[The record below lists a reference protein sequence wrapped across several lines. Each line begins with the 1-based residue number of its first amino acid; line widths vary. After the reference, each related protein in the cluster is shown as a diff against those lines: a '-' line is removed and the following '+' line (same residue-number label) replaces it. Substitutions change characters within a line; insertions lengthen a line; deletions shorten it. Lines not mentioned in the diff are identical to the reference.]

1 MKILITGGTGF
12 IGRRLVAHL
21 KVAHE
26 VVVLTRQGSA
36 AYELLGHDITLL
48 DSLDRLD
55 HLNDVDIVINLA
67 GEPIAAGRW
76 SDARKQLLCNSRWLL
91 TEQLVDLVK
100 LSSTPPKLLLNAS
113 AIGWYGRQDDTPL
126 DEQCQTPHD
135 EFTHRLC
142 QQWEQLALQA
152 RSPQTRVCI
161 LRIGLVLGME
171 GGALPRMLP
180 PYRLGLGGP
189 MGSGSQ
195 VMSWIHVQDLVRAM
209 LFLIEH
215 GESDGI
221 FNGTAPQP
229 VSNRQFSQALA
240 ATLHRPHLFF
250 VPAPLLRLLMGEAAD
265 LLLTGQ
271 RVLPVR
277 LQQAGFHFT
286 YPALPEALA
295 DLLRPR
301 PGRP

>member
-26 VVVLTRQGSA
+26 VVVLTRQGSR
-36 AYELLGHDITLL
+36 AYELLGHDVTLL

-76 SDARKQLLCNSRWLL
+76 SESRKQLLCNSRWLL

-100 LSSTPPKLLLNAS
+100 LSSTPPRLLLNAS
-113 AIGWYGRQDDTPL
+113 AIGWYGRQDDAPL
-126 DEQCQTPHD
+126 DETCQSPHD

-142 QQWEQLALQA
+142 QQWEQLAQQA
-152 RSPQTRVCI
+152 RSAQTRVCI

-189 MGSGSQ
+189 MGSGTQ
-195 VMSWIHVQDLVRAM
+195 MMSWIHVQDLVRAM

-215 GESDGI
+215 GECDGI

-229 VSNRQFSQALA
+229 VSNRRFSETLA

-271 RVLPVR
+271 QVLPAR
-277 LQQAGFHFT
+277 LQQAGFHFSF
-286 YPALPEALA
+286 PALSGAL
-295 DLLRPR
+295 DNLLHSPR
-301 PGRP
+301 

>member
-26 VVVLTRQGSA
+26 VVVLTRKGSR
-36 AYELLGHDITLL
+36 AYELLGHDVTLL

-76 SDARKQLLCNSRWLL
+76 SEARKQLLCNSRWLL
-91 TEQLVDLVK
+91 TEQLVDLIK
-100 LSSTPPKLLLNAS
+100 LSSTPPRLLLNAS

-161 LRIGLVLGME
+161 VRIGLVLGME

-189 MGSGSQ
+189 MGSGTQ
-195 VMSWIHVQDLVRAM
+195 MMSWIHVQDLVRAM

-215 GESDGI
+215 DECDGI

-229 VSNRQFSQALA
+229 VSNRAFSQTLA

-271 RVLPVR
+271 QVLPVR

-295 DLLRPR
+295 DLLRSPR
-301 PGRP
+301 

>member
-26 VVVLTRQGSA
+26 VVVLTRQGSR
-36 AYELLGHDITLL
+36 AYELLGHDVTLL

-76 SDARKQLLCNSRWLL
+76 SESRKQLLCNSRWLL

-100 LSSTPPKLLLNAS
+100 LSSTPPRLLLNAS
-113 AIGWYGRQDDTPL
+113 AIGWYGRQDDAPL
-126 DEQCQTPHD
+126 DETCQSPHD

-142 QQWEQLALQA
+142 QQWEQLAQQA
-152 RSPQTRVCI
+152 RSAQTRVCI
-161 LRIGLVLGME
+161 LRIGLVLGTD

-189 MGSGSQ
+189 MGPGSQ
-195 VMSWIHVQDLVRAM
+195 TMSWIHVQDLVRAM
-209 LFLIEH
+209 LFLLEH
-215 GESDGI
+215 DECEGI

-229 VSNRQFSQALA
+229 VSNRLFSQTLA
-240 ATLHRPHLFF
+240 RTLHRPHFCMVL
-250 VPAPLLRLLMGEAAD
+250 AQLLRLLMGEAAD

-271 RVLPVR
+271 HILPAR
-277 LQQAGFHFT
+277 LQEAGFHFT
-286 YPALPEALA
+286 YPALPEALGN
-295 DLLRPR
+295 LLQPPR
-301 PGRP
+301 

>member
-26 VVVLTRQGSA
+26 VVVLTRQGSR
-36 AYELLGHDITLL
+36 AYELLGHDVTLL

-76 SDARKQLLCNSRWLL
+76 SESRKQLLCNSRWLL

-100 LSSTPPKLLLNAS
+100 LSSTPPRLLLNAS
-113 AIGWYGRQDDTPL
+113 AIGWYGRQDDAPL
-126 DEQCQTPHD
+126 DETCQSPHD

-142 QQWEQLALQA
+142 QQWEQLAQQA
-152 RSPQTRVCI
+152 RSAQTRVCI

-189 MGSGSQ
+189 MGSGTQ
-195 VMSWIHVQDLVRAM
+195 MMSWIHVQDLVRAM
-209 LFLIEH
+209 LFLLEH
-215 GESDGI
+215 DECEGI

-229 VSNRQFSQALA
+229 VSNRLFSQTLA
-240 ATLHRPHLFF
+240 STLHRPHLFF

-271 RVLPVR
+271 HVLPAR
-277 LQQAGFHFT
+277 LQQAGFHFSFS
-286 YPALPEALA
+286 ALPGAL
-295 DLLRPR
+295 DNLLHSPR
-301 PGRP
+301 

>member
-26 VVVLTRQGSA
+26 VLVLTRQGSR
-36 AYELLGHDITLL
+36 AYDLLGHDVKLL

-55 HLNDVDIVINLA
+55 NLNDVDAVINLA
-67 GEPIAAGRW
+67 GEPIANGRW
-76 SDARKQLLCNSRWLL
+76 SERRKQLLCDSRWLL

-100 LSSTPPKLLLNAS
+100 LSSTPPRLLLNAS
-113 AIGWYGRQDDTPL
+113 AIGWYGRQDDAPL
-126 DEQCQTPHD
+126 DETCQSPHD

-142 QQWEQLALQA
+142 QQWEQLAQQA
-152 RSPQTRVCI
+152 RSAQTRVCI

-189 MGSGSQ
+189 MGSGTQ
-195 VMSWIHVQDLVRAM
+195 MMSWIHVQDLVRAM

-215 GESDGI
+215 GECDGI

-229 VSNRQFSQALA
+229 VSNRRFSETLA

-250 VPAPLLRLLMGEAAD
+250 VPAPLLRLMMGEAAD

-271 RVLPVR
+271 QVLPAR
-277 LQQAGFHFT
+277 LQQAGFHFSF
-286 YPALPEALA
+286 PALPGAL
-295 DLLRPR
+295 DNLLHSPR
-301 PGRP
+301 

>member
-21 KVAHE
+21 KVQHE
-26 VVVLTRQGSA
+26 VMVLTRQGSR
-36 AYELLGHDITLL
+36 AYDLLGHDVKLL
-48 DSLDRLD
+48 DNLDRLD
-55 HLNDVDIVINLA
+55 DLNDVDIVINLA

-76 SDARKQLLCNSRWLL
+76 SEPRKQLLCNSRWLL
-91 TEQLVDLVK
+91 TEQLVDLIK
-100 LSSTPPKLLLNAS
+100 LSSNPPRLLLNAS
-113 AIGWYGRQDDTPL
+113 AIGWYGRQGDEPL
-126 DEQCQTPHD
+126 DEGCSQPHD

-161 LRIGLVLGME
+161 LRIGLVLGPD
-171 GGALPRMLP
+171 GGALPKLLP

-189 MGSGSQ
+189 VGSGRQ
-195 VMSWIHVQDLVRAM
+195 IMSWIHIQDLVRAL
-209 LFLIEH
+209 LFLLEH
-215 GESDGI
+215 DECDGI

-229 VSNRQFSQALA
+229 VDNRTFSQSLA
-240 ATLHRPHLFF
+240 RSLHRPHLLC
-250 VPAPLLRLLMGEAAD
+250 VPAGALRLLMGESAD

-271 RVLPVR
+271 HVQPTR

-286 YPALPEALA
+286 YPELPQALD
-295 DLLRPR
+295 DLLHTPR
-301 PGRP
+301 

>member
-26 VVVLTRQGSA
+26 VVVLTRQGSR
-36 AYELLGHDITLL
+36 AYELLGHDVTLL

-76 SDARKQLLCNSRWLL
+76 SEPRKQLLCNSRWLL

-100 LSSTPPKLLLNAS
+100 LSSTPPRLLLNAS
-113 AIGWYGRQDDTPL
+113 AIGWYGRQDDAPL
-126 DEQCQTPHD
+126 DETCQNPHD

-142 QQWEQLALQA
+142 QQWEQLAQQA
-152 RSPQTRVCI
+152 RSAQTRVCI

-189 MGSGSQ
+189 MGSGTQ
-195 VMSWIHVQDLVRAM
+195 MMSWIHVQDLVRAM

-215 GESDGI
+215 GECDGI

-229 VSNRQFSQALA
+229 VSNRRFSETLA

-271 RVLPVR
+271 QVLPAR
-277 LQQAGFHFT
+277 LQQAGFHFSF
-286 YPALPEALA
+286 PALPGAL
-295 DLLRPR
+295 DNLLHSPR
-301 PGRP
+301 

>member
-286 YPALPEALA
+286 YPDLPEALA

>member
-26 VVVLTRQGSA
+26 VVVLTRQGSR
-36 AYELLGHDITLL
+36 AYELLGHDVTLL

-55 HLNDVDIVINLA
+55 HLNDVDVVINLA

-76 SDARKQLLCNSRWLL
+76 SEPRKQLLCNSRWLL
-91 TEQLVDLVK
+91 TEQLVDLIK
-100 LSSTPPKLLLNAS
+100 LSNRPPRLLLNAS
-113 AIGWYGRQDDTPL
+113 AIGWYGRQGDEPL
-126 DEQCQTPHD
+126 DEGFDQPHD

-142 QQWEQLALQA
+142 QRWEQLALQA
-152 RSPQTRVCI
+152 RGPRTRVCI
-161 LRIGLVLGME
+161 LRIGLVLGPD
-171 GGALPRMLP
+171 GGALPRLLP

-189 MGSGSQ
+189 MGSGRQ
-195 VMSWIHVQDLVRAM
+195 VMSWIHIQDLVRAM
-209 LFLIEH
+209 LFLLEH
-215 GESDGI
+215 DECDGI

-229 VSNRQFSQALA
+229 VDNNSFSQHLA
-240 ATLHRPHLFF
+240 RSLRRPHLLR
-250 VPAPLLRLLMGEAAD
+250 VPAGVLRLLMGESAD

-271 RVLPVR
+271 HVVPAR

-286 YPALPEALA
+286 YPELPQAL
-295 DLLRPR
+295 DNLLHAPR
-301 PGRP
+301 

>member
-26 VVVLTRQGSA
+26 VMVLTRQGNR
-36 AYELLGHDITLL
+36 AYELLGHDVSLL
-48 DSLDRLD
+48 DNLDRLD

-76 SDARKQLLCNSRWLL
+76 SEPRKQLLCNSRWLL
-91 TEQLVDLVK
+91 TEQLVDLIK
-100 LSSTPPKLLLNAS
+100 LSSRPPRLLLNAS
-113 AIGWYGRQDDTPL
+113 AIGWYGRQGNEPL
-126 DEQCQTPHD
+126 DEGCQQPHD

-142 QQWEQLALQA
+142 QRWEQLALQA

-161 LRIGLVLGME
+161 LRIGLVLGQD
-171 GGALPRMLP
+171 GGALPKLLP
-180 PYRLGLGGP
+180 PYRFGLGGP
-189 MGSGSQ
+189 MGSGTQ
-195 VMSWIHVQDLVRAM
+195 MMSWIHVQDLVRAL

-215 GESDGI
+215 DECDGI

-229 VSNRQFSQALA
+229 VSNRLFSQTLA
-240 ATLHRPHLFF
+240 STLHRPHLFF
-250 VPAPLLRLLMGEAAD
+250 VPAGVLRLLMGEAAD

-271 RVLPVR
+271 HVIPAR

-286 YPALPEALA
+286 YPELPQAL
-295 DLLRPR
+295 DNLLHAPR
-301 PGRP
+301 

>member
-113 AIGWYGRQDDTPL
+113 AIGWYGRQDDSPL

-215 GESDGI
+215 GECDGI

-240 ATLHRPHLFF
+240 ATLHRPHIFF
-250 VPAPLLRLLMGEAAD
+250 VPTPLLRLLMGEAAD

-271 RVLPVR
+271 RVLPAR

>member
-113 AIGWYGRQDDTPL
+113 AIGWYGRQDDSPL

-195 VMSWIHVQDLVRAM
+195 VMSWIHVQDLVRTM

-215 GESDGI
+215 GECDGI